1 MTKDKLSKI
10 YMGNI
15 NKEATE
21 EELRGFIEENGISEK
36 QITGLWLK
44 RGFAFID
51 CADQSS
57 ADALIDTLQNREF
70 MGQKLTL
77 EPSVPTGLNA
87 VFRSKFLS
95 RDHGHINPETS
106 TDTLKILIPSEFI
119 GAIIGRGGANIK
131 ELTTSTGARINILRN
146 KPHVATLEK
155 TVCIIG
161 TPERCTAACRKLLE
175 ICEAEADALKE
186 TKEVTLKIL
195 ANNSL
200 IGKIIGKDGRNIK
213 KIMQETQTKI
223 HVSNQVQ
230 SESLEANIA
239 NPMNVERVITVRGS
253 VEGMSLAEALISAK
267 LKTGPGELYSQALAS
282 FVPTGFYPVG
292 MVPAVGYDRA
302 SLDWDPYGVRRL
314 GGFSSKSRNPRV
326 PSSRLIHA

>member
-1 MTKDKLSKI
+1 MTKDKLSKV
-10 YMGNI
+10 YLGNI

-21 EELRGFIEENGISEK
+21 EELRDFIYDNGIGEK

-44 RGFAFID
+44 KGFAFID

-57 ADALIDTLQNREF
+57 ADALIDTLQHREF
-70 MGQKLTL
+70 MGHKLTL
-77 EPSVPTGLNA
+77 EPSVAPGINSVLRSRIISGDNNA
-87 VFRSKFLS
+87 NIDIAPSVSS
-95 RDHGHINPETS
+95 
-106 TDTLKILIPSEFI
+106 DTLKILIPSEFV

-131 ELTTSTGARINILRN
+131 ELTTATGARINILRN

-161 TPERCTAACRKLLE
+161 SPERCTAACRKILE
-175 ICEAEADALKE
+175 ICEAEGAALKE
-186 TKEVTLKIL
+186 SKEVTLKIL

-213 KIMQETQTKI
+213 KLMQDTQTKI

-230 SESLEANIA
+230 SESLEANIS

-253 VEGMSLAEALISAK
+253 VEGMSMAEALISAK
-267 LKTGPGELYSQALAS
+267 LKTGPGELYSQALTS
-282 FVPTGFYPVG
+282 LMPPPGLYPLVMYPTLR
-292 MVPAVGYDRA
+292 YDRP
-302 SLDWDPYGVRRL
+302 SINMDYGLRRL
-314 GGFSSKSRNPRV
+314 GGFNTKNKNSRV
-326 PSSRLIHA
+326 RLVRA

>member
-10 YMGNI
+10 YVGNI

-21 EELRGFIEENGISEK
+21 EELRSFMKENGIREK

-57 ADALIDTLQNREF
+57 ADALIDTLQHREF
-70 MGQKLTL
+70 LGQKLTL
-77 EPSVPTGLNA
+77 EPSVTTVNSVL
-87 VFRSKFLS
+87 RSRIFS
-95 RDHGHINPETS
+95 RDNATIDMAPS
-106 TDTLKILIPSEFI
+106 ADTLKILIPSEFV

-131 ELTTSTGARINILRN
+131 ELTTATGARINILRN
-146 KPHVATLEK
+146 KPHVTSLEK

-161 TPERCTAACRKLLE
+161 SPERCTAACRKLLE
-175 ICEAEADALKE
+175 ICEAEGAALKE
-186 TKEVTLKIL
+186 KQDVTLKIL

-213 KIMQETQTKI
+213 KIMLETQTKI

-230 SESLEANIA
+230 IESLEANIA

-253 VEGMSLAEALISAK
+253 LEGMSMAEALISAK
-267 LKTGPGELYSQALAS
+267 LKTGPGELYTQALAS
-282 FVPTGFYPVG
+282 LMPSTGFYPLG
-292 MVPAVGYDRA
+292 MLPAVRYEGT
-302 SLDWDPYGVRRL
+302 SLDWDSYGLRRF
-314 GGFSSKSRNPRV
+314 GGFSNSYKHSTA
-326 PSSRLIHA
+326 RLTHA

>member
-10 YMGNI
+10 YVGNI

-21 EELRGFIEENGISEK
+21 EELRKFIDENCIGAK

-44 RGFAFID
+44 KGFAFID

-57 ADALIDTLQNREF
+57 ADALIDALQHREF
-70 MGQKLTL
+70 MGLKLTL
-77 EPSVPTGLNA
+77 EPSVTTGLKS
-87 VFRSKFLS
+87 VLRSRIFS
-95 RDHGHINPETS
+95 RDQASNNITPS
-106 TDTLKILIPSEFI
+106 ADTLKILIPSEFI

-131 ELTTSTGARINILRN
+131 ELSTATGARINILRN

-161 TPERCTAACRKLLE
+161 SPERCTAACRKLLE
-175 ICEAEADALKE
+175 ICEAEGAALKE
-186 TKEVTLKIL
+186 SKEVTLKIL

-213 KIMQETQTKI
+213 KLMQETQTKI

-230 SESLEANIA
+230 IESLEANIS

-253 VEGMSLAEALISAK
+253 VEGMSMAEALISAK
-267 LKTGPGELYSQALAS
+267 LKTGSGELYSQALAS
-282 FVPTGFYPVG
+282 LMPSTGFYPLG
-292 MVPAVGYDRA
+292 MFPAVRYEGS
-302 SLDWDPYGVRRL
+302 SLDWDSYGLRRF
-314 GGFSSKSRNPRV
+314 GGFSNSYKNPAV
-326 PSSRLIHA
+326 RLFHA